1 MNVSLDG
8 GAGLLRLMN
17 DLFGYLGF
25 ALIFMPISFEGH
37 LGDPQQSPIS
47 TAFRVPLAQLSLHT
61 ISVSLDAFERR
72 CLYTNIDL
80 LVAGLQ
86 GVDLQGGSNLVV

>member
-1 MNVSLDG
+1 MDVSLDG

-25 ALIFMPISFEGH
+25 ALIFMPISSKVIWATLNKAPFLRPFECRWRTY
-37 LGDPQQSPIS
+37 PCIP
-47 TAFRVPLAQLSLHT
+47 